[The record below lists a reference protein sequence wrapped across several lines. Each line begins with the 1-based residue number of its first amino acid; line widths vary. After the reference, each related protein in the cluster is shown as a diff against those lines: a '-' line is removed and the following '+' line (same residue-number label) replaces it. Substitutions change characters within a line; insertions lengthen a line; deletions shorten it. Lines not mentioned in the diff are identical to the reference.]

1 MSQLKASSAD
11 RLGCGACQ
19 PEGTWGQ
26 RARQGRAG
34 LPARL
39 HALCGPSAPGE
50 GASEADCFLILTAL
64 PGARIY
70 ESLSANAVCA
80 AMLRNITFMM
90 GVRCTRK
97 DLGWV
102 TKFMKENKGGGEE
115 ASLR

>member
-1 MSQLKASSAD
+1 MSI
-11 RLGCGACQ
+11 
-19 PEGTWGQ
+19 
-26 RARQGRAG
+26 RQMRKLRPRGKVTFPRPHSWS
-34 LPARL
+34 L
-39 HALCGPSAPGE
+39 
-50 GASEADCFLILTAL
+50 ADCFLILTAL

-115 ASLR
+115 ASLRWA